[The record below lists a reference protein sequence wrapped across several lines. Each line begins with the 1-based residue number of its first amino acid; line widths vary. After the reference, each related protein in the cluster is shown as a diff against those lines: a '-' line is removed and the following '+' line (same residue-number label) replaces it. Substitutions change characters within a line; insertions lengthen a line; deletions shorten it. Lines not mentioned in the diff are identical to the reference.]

1 MADVFL
7 PGTIAV
13 ITGAASGIGR
23 AAARH
28 CAGAG
33 MKVALVDV
41 DAAKLGDASAEI
53 EAIGGPAN
61 TIAEMIDVSDAEA
74 MQALAARVER
84 RWGAPSLLMNN
95 AAGFV
100 TGGPG
105 GILDPLKGWKRL
117 FEINLFGVIHGVAAF
132 LPRMLAAGRRA
143 RIVSTGSKQGLTNP
157 PGNPAYNVTKAAVNA
172 YTQNLAR
179 DLREREGSKVSA
191 HLLVPGWTTTGDN
204 VHRQGAWLPEQV
216 VGYMAEALA
225 RDDFFIICP
234 DDETT
239 SETDRKRVLWN
250 ALDIVLNRPALSR
263 WHPYYKDEFA
273 EFMQQDLPPDWGG

>member
-1 MADVFL
+1 MADLFV

-33 MKVALVDV
+33 MKVVLVDTNR
-41 DAAKLGDASAEI
+41 AKLDDAREEI
-53 EAIGGPAN
+53 ASIGGEAN
-61 TIAEMIDVSDAEA
+61 AVAETVDVSDAGA
-74 MQALAARVER
+74 MRALAER
-84 RWGAPSLLMNN
+84 TEERWGAPALLMNN
-95 AAGFV
+95 AAAFV

-105 GILDPLKGWKRL
+105 GILDPLEGWTRL
-117 FEINLFGVIHGVAAF
+117 FEVNLFGVIHGVMAF
-132 LPRMLAAGRRA
+132 LPGMLASRQRG
-143 RIVSTGSKQGLTNP
+143 RIVNTGSKQGLTNP

-179 DLREREGSKVSA
+179 ELREREGGKVSA
-191 HLLVPGWTTTGDN
+191 HLLVPGWTTTGDSA
-204 VHRQGAWLPEQV
+204 HRPGAWLPSQV
-216 VGYMAEALA
+216 IAYLAEALA

-234 DDETT
+234 DGETT
-239 SETDRKRVLWN
+239 SAMDRKRVLWN

-263 WHPYYKDEFA
+263 WHPEYKAAFA
-273 EFMQQDLPPDWGG
+273 AFMQQDLPAGWGG